1 MRMSHSTR
9 RGRRGGIV
17 RAAALVSATA
27 LLLAACGGSDD
38 SSAPAPAP
46 APAPSTDAPAEAEP
60 FYKPGDLV
68 TVILP
73 FGEGG
78 GTDVLARLFLP
89 FLGEELGGV
98 NFQVENLPG
107 GGSITGVNT
116 WANQRNS
123 EDGKTLLMHS
133 ASSQIPGLL
142 GEEGVLWSFAD
153 QCPIAGFPLGGV
165 IYTKTDGPI
174 QTPTQLAGNRQ
185 TQRITY
191 GGQPAAGGELRIL
204 MIFEMLGT
212 DMNTVL
218 GYSGRGPS
226 RLAWEQGE
234 SDLSYDTTPA
244 YLARVQPLVEQGL
257 AKPLMSFGFVA
268 ADGSIIKD
276 PMLPDL
282 PSPAEV
288 YRQAY
293 GRDIAET
300 GDVFGAYKAIALATI
315 ALNKSLVGHCG
326 APAESR
332 EQLREAVVN
341 LLDRQDVLEAISKET
356 GGYPI
361 LALQDV
367 DDAWRQMIETDLQS
381 PELQWMFGWLLDKYD
396 VQIGG

>member
-1 MRMSHSTR
+1 M
-9 RGRRGGIV
+9 

-38 SSAPAPAP
+38 SSAPAP

-78 GTDVLARLFLP
+78 GTDVLARLILP
-89 FLGEELGGV
+89 FLGAEMGGV

-116 WANQRNS
+116 WANQRDS

-142 GEEGVLWSFAD
+142 GEEGVLWSFDD

-165 IYTKTDGPI
+165 IYAKTDGPI
-174 QTPTQLAGNRQ
+174 QSATQLAGNRQ
-185 TQRITY
+185 PQRITY

-212 DMNTVL
+212 DVNTVL

-244 YLARVQPLVEQGL
+244 YISRVLPLVEQGT
-257 AKPLMSFGFVA
+257 ARPIMSFGFVA

-276 PMLPDL
+276 PLLPDL

-300 GDVFGAYKAIALATI
+300 GDAFAAYRAIALATI
-315 ALNKSLVGHCG
+315 ALNKSLVGHCS

-332 EQLREAVVN
+332 EQLRAAMVSLVEKPEVLAAIEA
-341 LLDRQDVLEAISKET
+341 ET
-356 GGYPI
+356 GGYPV
-361 LALQDV
+361 LTLGDV
-367 DDAWRQMIETDLQS
+367 DDAWNQMIGINLDS
-381 PELQWMFGWLLDKYD
+381 PELQWMFGWLRDKYD
-396 VQIGG
+396 VQIG

>member
-46 APAPSTDAPAEAEP
+46 TPPSTDAPAEAEP

-78 GTDVLARLFLP
+78 GTDVLARLILP
-89 FLGEELGGV
+89 YLGEELGGV

-123 EDGKTLLMHS
+123 EDGKTLLFHS

-142 GEEGVLWSFAD
+142 GEEGVLWSFDD

-165 IYTKTDGPI
+165 IYAKTDGPI
-174 QTPTQLAGNRQ
+174 QAATQLAGNRQ

-212 DMNTVL
+212 DVNTVL
-218 GYSGRGPS
+218 GYGGRGPS

-244 YLARVQPLVEQGL
+244 YISRVQPLVEQGI
-257 AKPLMSFGFVA
+257 ARPLMSFGFVA

-276 PMLPDL
+276 PLLPDL

-293 GRDIAET
+293 GRDISET
-300 GDVFGAYKAIALATI
+300 GDAFAAYRAIALATI
-315 ALNKSLVGHCG
+315 ALNKSLVGHCS
-326 APAESR
+326 APAESL
-332 EQLREAVVN
+332 EQLRAAMDSLVQKPEVLAAIEA
-341 LLDRQDVLEAISKET
+341 ET
-356 GGYPI
+356 GGYPV
-361 LALQDV
+361 LTFGDV
-367 DDAWRQMIETDLQS
+367 DDAWNQMIGINLDS
-381 PELQWMFGWLLDKYD
+381 PELQWMFGWLRDKYD
-396 VQIGG
+396 VQIG